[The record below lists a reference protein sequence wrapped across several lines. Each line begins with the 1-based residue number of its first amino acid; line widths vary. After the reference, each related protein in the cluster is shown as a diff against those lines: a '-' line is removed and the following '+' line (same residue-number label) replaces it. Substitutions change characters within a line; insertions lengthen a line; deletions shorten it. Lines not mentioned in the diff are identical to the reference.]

1 MSNLIKGLQIELVD
15 PNTDAL
21 LTFHRIDNYTVD
33 TRNNIG
39 YVHIG
44 SYVSKESYE
53 AEKQPIMSTSM
64 TVQNYDGTVH
74 PLDWLYEGI
83 LTQEDSKFATATRVE

>member
-64 TVQNYDGTVH
+64 TVQSMDDSLH
-74 PLDWLYEGI
+74 PLDCLYYGIISQEG
-83 LTQEDSKFATATRVE
+83 SKFATATRVE